1 MCGGLDIG
9 FANRSLESL
18 KLRSFRTRI
27 ALASAVLAGSAL
39 VGFGVTSWWLI
50 YQTKVSRLD
59 EVMKSQLIRAVR
71 LHRRESWQSSEILLP
86 RIFSTDAETPSALL
100 VSDRNGNTIYQSNNW
115 PTDLKVNSLWP
126 LLSQPLPSVVL
137 PSNEQSSSSLEKQE
151 PSERLRLGYPPPP
164 NRLPLEPRFATQHTS
179 TETWRVGAATFPY
192 TRAAKPAAVRFATIA
207 VSLKTIDREMLAIRN
222 IFLISIFIV
231 LFLITGGAWWLSGNA
246 LHPIRRLTTAIR
258 QVTVLGL
265 EQRVSVGATDV
276 EFVELIQVF
285 NQMLESLERSFKQA
299 SRFSGDAA
307 HELKTPL
314 AILQGEL
321 EWTLQKAEVGS
332 EVQQSLSS
340 LLDEVRRLSGIV
352 RKLLLLS
359 LADAGR
365 MSLHR
370 VEVNLS
376 EILVEMEEDLELLAP
391 QIKVQTEIAAPLR
404 VQGDRDLL
412 TQVVQNLISNAIKY
426 NLPDGWIQI
435 YARQQQATV
444 LVTITNSS
452 KNMPLS
458 DRERIFERFH
468 RGDPART
475 RRVEGTGLGLSLSR
489 EITKAHGGSL
499 TLDSTPPDQTA
510 FTLTLP
516 LESER
521 KGG

>member
-1 MCGGLDIG
+1 M
-9 FANRSLESL
+9 R
-18 KLRSFRTRI
+18 LRSFRTRI

-39 VGFGVTSWWLI
+39 VGFGMTSWWLI

-59 EVMKSQLIRAVR
+59 EVMKSQLIRAGR
-71 LHRRESWQSSEILLP
+71 IHRREPWQSYEVLLP
-86 RIFSTDAETPSALL
+86 QIFGTDAQTPIALW
-100 VSDRNGNTIYQSNNW
+100 VSDGNGNTIYQSNNW
-115 PTDLKVNSLWP
+115 STDLKVNSLWSSR
-126 LLSQPLPSVVL
+126 SQPLPSDE
-137 PSNEQSSSSLEKQE
+137 PRSPSLEQE
-151 PSERLRLGYPPPP
+151 PPQRPRLGYPPPP
-164 NRLPLEPRFATQHTS
+164 NRLPPKLRFATQHTS
-179 TETWRVGAATFPY
+179 TETWRVGVATFAY
-192 TRAAKPAAVRFATIA
+192 TRTAMPTAVRSATIA

-231 LFLITGGAWWLSGNA
+231 LFMITAGAWWLSGSA
-246 LHPIRRLTTAIR
+246 LHPIRRLTIAIR
-258 QVTVLGL
+258 QVTVKGL
-265 EQRVSVGATDV
+265 DQRVPIGATDV

-321 EWTLQKAEVGS
+321 ERTLQQAEPGS
-332 EVQQSLSS
+332 QMQQNLSS

-376 EILVEMEEDLELLAP
+376 EILAQMEEDVELLAP
-391 QIKVQTEIAAPLR
+391 HLEVKTEIAPLLR
-404 VQGDRDLL
+404 VQGDHDLL
-412 TQVVQNLISNAIKY
+412 TQVLQNLISNAIKY
-426 NLPDGWIQI
+426 NLPNGWIKI
-435 YARQQQATV
+435 HARQQQASV

-452 KNMPLS
+452 KNIPPS
-458 DRERIFERFH
+458 DQERIFERFH

-475 RRVEGTGLGLSLSR
+475 RLVEGTGLGLSLSR
-489 EITKAHGGSL
+489 EIARAHGGDL
-499 TLDSTPPDQTA
+499 TLDSTVSDQTA
-510 FTLTLP
+510 FTLILP
-516 LESER
+516 LPDLQRVCASTASF
-521 KGG
+521 GF

>member
-1 MCGGLDIG
+1 
-9 FANRSLESL
+9 
-18 KLRSFRTRI
+18 
-27 ALASAVLAGSAL
+27 
-39 VGFGVTSWWLI
+39 
-50 YQTKVSRLD
+50 
-59 EVMKSQLIRAVR
+59 
-71 LHRRESWQSSEILLP
+71 
-86 RIFSTDAETPSALL
+86 
-100 VSDRNGNTIYQSNNW
+100 
-115 PTDLKVNSLWP
+115 
-126 LLSQPLPSVVL
+126 
-137 PSNEQSSSSLEKQE
+137 
-151 PSERLRLGYPPPP
+151 
-164 NRLPLEPRFATQHTS
+164 
-179 TETWRVGAATFPY
+179 
-192 TRAAKPAAVRFATIA
+192 
-207 VSLKTIDREMLAIRN
+207 
-222 IFLISIFIV
+222 
-231 LFLITGGAWWLSGNA
+231 
-246 LHPIRRLTTAIR
+246 
-258 QVTVLGL
+258 
-265 EQRVSVGATDV
+265 
-276 EFVELIQVF
+276 
-285 NQMLESLERSFKQA
+285 
-299 SRFSGDAA
+299 
-307 HELKTPL
+307 
-314 AILQGEL
+314 
-321 EWTLQKAEVGS
+321 
-332 EVQQSLSS
+332 VQQSLSS

-370 VEVNLS
+370 VKVNLS

-391 QIKVQTEIAAPLR
+391 QIKVQTEIAAQLW

>member
-1 MCGGLDIG
+1 M
-9 FANRSLESL
+9 S
-18 KLRSFRTRI
+18 
-27 ALASAVLAGSAL
+27 
-39 VGFGVTSWWLI
+39 SWWLI
-50 YQTKVSRLD
+50 YQAKVSRLD
-59 EVMKSQLIRAVR
+59 EAIKSQLIRVGR
-71 LHRRESWQSSEILLP
+71 PRMRFWQFDKVLLP
-86 RIFSTDAETPSALL
+86 QIFGTDAETLIALL
-100 VSDRNGNTIYQSNNW
+100 VSDSHGNTLYQSDNW
-115 PTDLKVNSLWP
+115 PSDLKVNNLVRSH
-126 LLSQPLPSVVL
+126 SQPLPSV
-137 PSNEQSSSSLEKQE
+137 SRSSSLEQ
-151 PSERLRLGYPPPP
+151 ERLERPRFRDFPPP
-164 NRLPLEPRFATQHTS
+164 NKLPAPRFKTQHTS
-179 TETWRVGAATFPY
+179 TETWRVGTATFPY
-192 TRAAKPAAVRFATIA
+192 IQAAMPTTVRIATIA
-207 VSLKTIDREMLAIRN
+207 VSLNSIEREMLAIRN
-222 IFLISIFIV
+222 IFLISIFLV

-246 LHPIRRLTTAIR
+246 LRPIRRLTRAIE
-258 QVTVLGL
+258 QVTVKGL
-265 EQRVSVGATDV
+265 DQRVPIGTTDV

-365 MSLHR
+365 MSLYQ

-376 EILVEMEEDLELLAP
+376 EILAQMEEDLELLAP
-391 QIKVQTEIAAPLR
+391 HLEVQIEIAAQLR

-412 TQVVQNLISNAIKY
+412 TQVLQNLISNAIKY
-426 NLPDGWIQI
+426 NLADGWIKI
-435 YARQQQATV
+435 HARQQQATV

-452 KNMPLS
+452 KTIPPS

-475 RRVEGTGLGLSLSR
+475 RKVEGTGLGLSLSR
-489 EITKAHGGSL
+489 EIARAHYGDL
-499 TLDSTPPDQTA
+499 TLDSTPSDQTA

-516 LESER
+516 LEVKHR
-521 KGG
+521 G

>member
-1 MCGGLDIG
+1 ML
-9 FANRSLESL
+9 S
-18 KLRSFRTRI
+18 SFRTRI
-27 ALASAVLAGSAL
+27 ALTSAVLAGTAL
-39 VGFGVTSWWLI
+39 IGFGMTSWWLI
-50 YQTKVSRLD
+50 YQAKVSRLD
-59 EVMKSQLIRAVR
+59 EAMKSQLLRAGR
-71 LHRRESWQSSEILLP
+71 IHRREPWQSYEVLL
-86 RIFSTDAETPSALL
+86 RRRFGTDAETPIALL
-100 VSDRNGNTIYQSNNW
+100 VNDLNGNTLYKSDNW
-115 PTDLKVNSLWP
+115 PTDLKVNSLWSSP
-126 LLSQPLPSVVL
+126 SQPLPSAVL
-137 PSNEQSSSSLEKQE
+137 PSGERIADEKQ
-151 PSERLRLGYPPPP
+151 PSKRPLLGYASPP
-164 NRLPLEPRFATQHTS
+164 NRLPSPRFITQYTS
-179 TETWRVGAATFPY
+179 TEAWRIGVARFSYTQAA
-192 TRAAKPAAVRFATIA
+192 IA
-207 VSLKTIDREMLAIRN
+207 LNLNSIEQEMLAIRN

-231 LFLITGGAWWLSGNA
+231 LFLITVGAWWLSGKA
-246 LHPIRRLTTAIR
+246 LQPIRRLTSAIE

-265 EQRVSVGATDV
+265 DQRVPIGATDV

-285 NQMLESLERSFKQA
+285 NQMLETLERSFKQA

-321 EWTLQKAEVGS
+321 ERNLQKVEVGS

-376 EILVEMEEDLELLAP
+376 EILAEMEEDIELLAP
-391 QIKVQTEIAAPLR
+391 HLEVQTEIATQLQ

-412 TQVVQNLISNAIKY
+412 TQVLQNLISNAIKY
-426 NLPDGWIQI
+426 NLLDGWIQI
-435 YARQQQATV
+435 HARQQQATV

-452 KNMPLS
+452 KTIPPS

-475 RRVEGTGLGLSLSR
+475 RKVEGTGLGLSLSR
-489 EITKAHGGSL
+489 EIARAHSGDL

-516 LESER
+516 F
-521 KGG
+521 K

>member
-1 MCGGLDIG
+1 M
-9 FANRSLESL
+9 

-27 ALASAVLAGSAL
+27 ALTSAVLAGTAL
-39 VGFGVTSWWLI
+39 VGFGMTSWWLI

-59 EVMKSQLIRAVR
+59 QGMKSQLLRAGR
-71 LHRRESWQSSEILLP
+71 IHRQERWQSYKVLLP
-86 RIFSTDAETPSALL
+86 RIFGTDAETPIALL
-100 VSDRNGNTIYQSNNW
+100 VSDLNGNRLYQSDNW
-115 PTDLKVNSLWP
+115 PLELNVNSLWSLRP
-126 LLSQPLPSVVL
+126 QPLPSPVL
-137 PSNEQSSSSLEKQE
+137 PSGEQSSSSLETKQASQR
-151 PSERLRLGYPPPP
+151 PRLGYASPL
-164 NRLPLEPRFATQHTS
+164 NRLPPEPRFTTQHTS
-179 TETWRVGAATFPY
+179 TETWRVGAASFPY
-192 TRAAKPAAVRFATIA
+192 TRTVIA
-207 VSLKTIDREMLAIRN
+207 VSLKTIDREMLATRN

-246 LHPIRRLTTAIR
+246 LHPIRRLATAIR
-258 QVTVLGL
+258 QVTVKGL
-265 EQRVSVGATDV
+265 DQRVPIGTTDV

-285 NQMLESLERSFKQA
+285 NQMLKNLERSFKQA

-321 EWTLQKAEVGS
+321 ERTLQQAEPGS
-332 EVQQSLSS
+332 NMQQSLSS

-376 EILVEMEEDLELLAP
+376 EILAQMEEDLELLAP
-391 QIKVQTEIAAPLR
+391 HLEVKTEIAPQLR

-412 TQVVQNLISNAIKY
+412 TQVLQNLISNAIKY
-426 NLPDGWIQI
+426 NFPNGWIQI
-435 YARQQQATV
+435 YTRQQQASV

-452 KNMPLS
+452 KNIPLS
-458 DRERIFERFH
+458 DQERIFERFH

-475 RRVEGTGLGLSLSR
+475 RKVEGTGLGLSLSR
-489 EITKAHGGSL
+489 EITRAHGGDL
-499 TLDSTPPDQTA
+499 TLDSTLSNQTA

-516 LESER
+516 LES
-521 KGG
+521 KPS

>member
-1 MCGGLDIG
+1 M
-9 FANRSLESL
+9 

-27 ALASAVLAGSAL
+27 ALASAILAGTAL
-39 VGFGVTSWWLI
+39 VGFGMTSWWLI
-50 YQTKVSRLD
+50 YQAKVSRLD
-59 EVMKSQLIRAVR
+59 EAMKSQLIRVGR
-71 LHRRESWQSSEILLP
+71 PRMRFWQFDKVLLP
-86 RIFSTDAETPSALL
+86 RIFGTDAETLIALL
-100 VSDRNGNTIYQSNNW
+100 VSDSNGNTLYQSDNW
-115 PTDLKVNSLWP
+115 PTDLKVNNLWRSR
-126 LLSQPLPSVVL
+126 SQPLPSGDR
-137 PSNEQSSSSLEKQE
+137 SSSLEQE
-151 PSERLRLGYPPPP
+151 HSERPRFRDVPPP
-164 NRLPLEPRFATQHTS
+164 NRLPPPRFATQHTS
-179 TETWRVGAATFPY
+179 TETWRVGTATFPY
-192 TRAAKPAAVRFATIA
+192 PQAAMPTAIRIVTIA
-207 VSLKTIDREMLAIRN
+207 VSINSIEREMLAIRN
-222 IFLISIFIV
+222 IFLISIFVV

-246 LHPIRRLTTAIR
+246 LRPIRRLTRAIE
-258 QVTVLGL
+258 QVTVKGL
-265 EQRVSVGATDV
+265 DQRVPIGTTDV

-365 MSLHR
+365 MSLYQ

-376 EILVEMEEDLELLAP
+376 EILAQMEEDLELLAP
-391 QIKVQTEIAAPLR
+391 HLEVQTEITAQLR

-412 TQVVQNLISNAIKY
+412 TQVLQNLISNAIKY
-426 NLPDGWIQI
+426 NLPNGWIKI
-435 YARQQQATV
+435 HARQQQATV

-452 KNMPLS
+452 KTIPPS
-458 DRERIFERFH
+458 DQERIFERFH

-475 RRVEGTGLGLSLSR
+475 RKVEGTGLGLSLSR
-489 EITKAHGGSL
+489 EIARAHHGDL
-499 TLDSTPPDQTA
+499 TLDSTPSDQTV

-516 LESER
+516 LEVKPR
-521 KGG
+521 G

>member
-1 MCGGLDIG
+1 M
-9 FANRSLESL
+9 
-18 KLRSFRTRI
+18 KLSSFRTRI
-27 ALASAVLAGSAL
+27 ALASAILAGTAL
-39 VGFGVTSWWLI
+39 MGFGVTSWWLI
-50 YQTKVSRLD
+50 YQAKVSRLD
-59 EVMKSQLIRAVR
+59 EAMKSQLMRVGR
-71 LHRRESWQSSEILLP
+71 PRMRFWQSYEVLLP
-86 RIFSTDAETPSALL
+86 QIFGTDAETPIALL
-100 VSDRNGNTIYQSNNW
+100 VSDSNGNTLYQSDNW
-115 PTDLKVNSLWP
+115 PTDLKVNNLWRSRQ
-126 LLSQPLPSVVL
+126 LLPSGGRSL
-137 PSNEQSSSSLEKQE
+137 SLEQE
-151 PSERLRLGYPPPP
+151 PPERPRFRDVPLP
-164 NRLPLEPRFATQHTS
+164 NRLPPEPRFATQHTS

-192 TRAAKPAAVRFATIA
+192 TQAAFA
-207 VSLKTIDREMLAIRN
+207 VSLNSIDREMLAIRN

-246 LHPIRRLTTAIR
+246 LQPIRRLTRAIE
-258 QVTVLGL
+258 QVTVKGL
-265 EQRVSVGATDV
+265 DQRVPIGTTDV

-285 NQMLESLERSFKQA
+285 NQMLSSLERSFKQA

-365 MSLHR
+365 MSLYQ

-376 EILVEMEEDLELLAP
+376 EILAQMEEDLELLAP
-391 QIKVQTEIAAPLR
+391 HLEVQTEIAAQLR

-412 TQVVQNLISNAIKY
+412 TQVLQNIISNAIKY
-426 NLPDGWIQI
+426 NLPDGWIKI
-435 YARQQQATV
+435 HARQQQATV

-452 KNMPLS
+452 KSIPPS

-475 RRVEGTGLGLSLSR
+475 RKVEGTGLGLSLSR
-489 EITKAHGGSL
+489 EIARAHHGDL

-510 FTLTLP
+510 FTLILP
-516 LESER
+516 LEVKR
-521 KGG
+521 IG

>member
-1 MCGGLDIG
+1 M
-9 FANRSLESL
+9 
-18 KLRSFRTRI
+18 KLSSFRTRI
-27 ALASAVLAGSAL
+27 ALASAILAGTAL
-39 VGFGVTSWWLI
+39 VGFGMTSWWLI
-50 YQTKVSRLD
+50 YQAKVSRLD
-59 EVMKSQLIRAVR
+59 EAMKSQLIRAGR
-71 LHRRESWQSSEILLP
+71 PHMRSWQFDKVLLP
-86 RIFSTDAETPSALL
+86 RIFGTDAETLIALL
-100 VSDRNGNTIYQSNNW
+100 VSDSNGNTLYQSDNW
-115 PTDLKVNSLWP
+115 PTDLKVNNLVRSH
-126 LLSQPLPSVVL
+126 SQPLPS
-137 PSNEQSSSSLEKQE
+137 PNRYSSLEQE
-151 PSERLRLGYPPPP
+151 RSERPRSRDIPPP
-164 NRLPLEPRFATQHTS
+164 NRLPPPRFETQHTS
-179 TETWRVGAATFPY
+179 TETWRVGTATFPY
-192 TRAAKPAAVRFATIA
+192 TQAVMPAAVRIVTIA
-207 VSLKTIDREMLAIRN
+207 VSLNSVDREMLAIRN
-222 IFLISIFIV
+222 IFLISIFVV

-246 LHPIRRLTTAIR
+246 LRPIRRLTRAIE
-258 QVTVLGL
+258 QVTVKGL
-265 EQRVSVGATDV
+265 DQRVPIGTTDV

-285 NQMLESLERSFKQA
+285 NQMLSSLERSFKQA

-365 MSLHR
+365 MSLYQ

-376 EILVEMEEDLELLAP
+376 EILAQMEEDLEMLAP
-391 QIKVQTEIAAPLR
+391 HLEVQTEIAAQLR

-412 TQVVQNLISNAIKY
+412 TQVLQNLISNAIKY
-426 NLPDGWIQI
+426 NLPDGWIKI
-435 YARQQQATV
+435 HARQQQATV

-452 KNMPLS
+452 KTIPLS

-475 RRVEGTGLGLSLSR
+475 RKVEGTGLGLSLSR
-489 EITKAHGGSL
+489 EIARAHHGDL
-499 TLDSTPPDQTA
+499 TLDSTPFDQTA

-516 LESER
+516 LEVKQR
-521 KGG
+521 G